1 MLQHPVSD
9 AVGDLTMH
17 PCQLIRV
24 TFTAERL
31 ESLFTLPYPVTEVA
45 GQLLWKML
53 PPSPFFTHHV
63 DVALIYCLFVSAD
76 DDEAQVSAV

>member
-9 AVGDLTMH
+9 AVGDLAM
-17 PCQLIRV
+17 PLSAKRL

-31 ESLFTLPYPVTEVA
+31 ESLYLALPCYIEVT
-45 GQLLWKML
+45 GQLLWKNV
-53 PPSPFFTHHV
+53 SVAFFTHHV